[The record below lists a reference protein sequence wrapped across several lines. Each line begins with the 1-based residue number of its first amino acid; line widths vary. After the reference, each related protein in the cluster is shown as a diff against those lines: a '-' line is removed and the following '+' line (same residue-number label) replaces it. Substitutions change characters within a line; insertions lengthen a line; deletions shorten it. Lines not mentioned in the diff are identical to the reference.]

1 MYLCGQLDFM
11 AKSLIV
17 RSLFS
22 IIASVNVQC
31 LDEPDGFYCF
41 TNWPYHFLIIYKRE
55 KIYSWPQCCGRS
67 FVLREYSALEAM

>member
-22 IIASVNVQC
+22 IIVSVNVQRRH
-31 LDEPDGFYCF
+31 EPDGFYCF
-41 TNWPYHFLIIYKRE
+41 TNCANTT
-55 KIYSWPQCCGRS
+55 S
-67 FVLREYSALEAM
+67 